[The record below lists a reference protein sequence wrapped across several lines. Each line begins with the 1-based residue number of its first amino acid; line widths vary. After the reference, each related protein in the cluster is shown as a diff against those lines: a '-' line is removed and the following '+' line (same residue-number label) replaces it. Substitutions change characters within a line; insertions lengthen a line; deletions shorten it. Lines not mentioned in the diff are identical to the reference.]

1 MLIKKIIYSFFVSLF
16 LLKKT
21 HKMSYSFSQLFYLK
35 GKHFEN
41 NVKVPIYLRLT
52 VNGQR
57 SELSIS
63 RKIDP
68 NKWSPRTGKMRGT
81 NLEAN
86 ELNSYLDAVRNKI
99 NKIHARLVDE
109 GRPFNASDIKILYV
123 GKGEKI
129 KMLVQLFEEHNQQME
144 KLVGIEF
151 ALGTWKRYHTTKK
164 HIAKFIEIEYHKT
177 DVPVRDV
184 NLKFI
189 KGFEYFLKVTK
200 ACNHNSALKYVNNF
214 KKIVRIAVANDWIT
228 KDPFYNYKVQFKTVE
243 RDFLSKEELQTLVEK
258 KIDGDRLNVVRD
270 MFVFCCFTGLSYVD
284 VQKLN
289 HDNIVRHIDGGLWI
303 QAERTK
309 TKSKLGIPLLPT
321 AVTILEKYKEHP
333 KVINGTCVLPVLS
346 NQKSNAYLKEIA
358 DLCGI
363 KKNLTTHLARH
374 TFATTVTLSNGVPIE
389 TVGKM
394 LGHKNLRTTQHYAK
408 IISKKVEY
416 DMGLLKEKLANMDFT
431 NAKKAIE
438 QKVSLGNKELSQ

>member
-1 MLIKKIIYSFFVSLF
+1 
-16 LLKKT
+16 
-21 HKMSYSFSQLFYLK
+21 MSHSFSQLFYLK
-35 GKHFEN
+35 GKHFEKD
-41 NVKVPIYLRLT
+41 VKVPIYLRLT

-63 RKIDP
+63 RKVDP
-68 NKWSPRTGKMRGT
+68 EKWNTRTGKMRGT

-109 GRPFNASDIKILYV
+109 GRPFNSSDIKNLYV

-129 KMLVQLFEEHNQQME
+129 KMLVQLFEEHNLQME
-144 KLVGIEF
+144 KLVGVEF

-164 HIAKFIEIEYHKT
+164 HVKEFLRTEYRKD

-184 NLKFI
+184 NLRFI
-189 KGFEYFLKVTK
+189 KGFEYFLKITK

-214 KKIVRIAVANDWIT
+214 KKIIRMAVANDWIS

-243 RDFLSKEELQTLVEK
+243 RDFLSKEELQDLKEK
-258 KIDGDRLNVVRD
+258 EIDGDRLNVVRD
-270 MFVFCCFTGLSYVD
+270 MFVFCCYTGLSYID

-289 HDNIVRHIDGGLWI
+289 QDNIVRHIDGSLWI

-309 TKSKLGIPLLPT
+309 TKSKLGIPILLT
-321 AVTILEKYKEHP
+321 AEAILEKYKDHP
-333 KVINGTCVLPVLS
+333 KVVSGKCVLPVLS

-358 DLCGI
+358 NLCGI
-363 KKNLTTHLARH
+363 EKNLTTHLARH

-416 DMGLLKEKLANMDFT
+416 DMGILREKLVEMD
-431 NAKKAIE
+431 NKRIKKTSE
-438 QKVSLGNKELSQ
+438 S

>member
-1 MLIKKIIYSFFVSLF
+1 
-16 LLKKT
+16 
-21 HKMSYSFSQLFYLK
+21 MSHSFSQLFYLK
-35 GKHFEN
+35 GKHFEKD
-41 NVKVPIYLRLT
+41 VKVPIYLRLT
-52 VNGQR
+52 VNGKR

-63 RKIDP
+63 RKVDP
-68 NKWSPRTGKMRGT
+68 EKWSARTGKMRGT

-109 GRPFNASDIKILYV
+109 DRPFNSSDIKNLYV

-129 KMLVQLFEEHNQQME
+129 KMLVQLFGEHNQQME

-151 ALGTWKRYHTTKK
+151 ALGTWKRYHTTKS
-164 HIAKFIEIEYHKT
+164 HISEYLQSEYRKK
-177 DVPVRDV
+177 DIPVRDV
-184 NLKFI
+184 DLKFI

-214 KKIVRIAVANDWIT
+214 KKIVRIAVANDWLT

-243 RDFLSKEELQTLVEK
+243 REFLSKEELQRLIDK
-258 KIDGDRLNVVRD
+258 YIDGERLGIVRD
-270 MFVFCCFTGLSYVD
+270 MFVLCCFTGLAYVD
-284 VQKLN
+284 VKTLKPEEIHQN
-289 HDNIVRHIDGGLWI
+289 EDGSFYI
-303 QAERTK
+303 
-309 TKSKLGIPLLPT
+309 KSKRSKTDTGFTIPLLPT
-321 AVTILEKYKEHP
+321 AVAIIEKYKAHP
-333 KVINGTCVLPVLS
+333 KVVNKDCVIPVLS

-358 DLCGI
+358 DRCDI

-374 TFATTVTLSNGVPIE
+374 TFATTVTLTNGVPIE

-408 IISKKVEY
+408 IIDSKVEE
-416 DMGLLKEKLANMDFT
+416 DMAILRGKLAEMKV
-431 NAKKAIE
+431 KKF
-438 QKVSLGNKELSQ
+438 

>member
-1 MLIKKIIYSFFVSLF
+1 MN
-16 LLKKT
+16 
-21 HKMSYSFSQLFYLK
+21 HSFSQLFYLK
-35 GKHFEN
+35 GKHFEKD
-41 NVKVPIYLRLT
+41 VKVPIYLRLT

-63 RKIDP
+63 RKVDP
-68 NKWSPRTGKMRGT
+68 EKWNARTGKMRGT

-86 ELNSYLDAVRNKI
+86 ELNSYLDAIRNKI

-109 GRPFNASDIKILYV
+109 DRPFNSSDIKNQYL
-123 GKGEKI
+123 GKGEKL
-129 KMLVQLFEEHNQQME
+129 KMLVKLFEEHNQQMK

-164 HIAKFIEIEYHKT
+164 HIAEYVKLEYRKN
-177 DVPVRDV
+177 DIPVRDV

-200 ACNHNSALKYVNNF
+200 SCNHNSALKYVNNF
-214 KKIVRIAVANDWIT
+214 KKIIRMAVANDWISR
-228 KDPFYNYKVQFKTVE
+228 DPFYNYKVQFKTVE
-243 RDFLSKEELQTLVEK
+243 REFLNKEELEELVNRE
-258 KIDGDRLNVVRD
+258 IYGDRLNVVRD
-270 MFVFCCFTGLSYVD
+270 MFVFCCYTGLSYID

-289 HDNIVRHIDGGLWI
+289 RDNIVRHIDGSLWI

-321 AVTILEKYKEHP
+321 AEAIMEKYENHP
-333 KVINGTCVLPVLS
+333 KVINGECVLPVLS

-374 TFATTVTLSNGVPIE
+374 TFATTVTLSNGMPIE
-389 TVGKM
+389 TVGKL

-408 IISKKVEY
+408 IVNKKVSE
-416 DMGLLKEKLANMDFT
+416 DMAILKDKLAGMSTQNEKRHFAQD
-431 NAKKAIE
+431 
-438 QKVSLGNKELSQ
+438 

>member
-1 MLIKKIIYSFFVSLF
+1 MN
-16 LLKKT
+16 
-21 HKMSYSFSQLFYLK
+21 HSFSQLFYLK
-35 GKHFEN
+35 GKHFEKD
-41 NVKVPIYLRLT
+41 VKVPIYLRLT

-57 SELSIS
+57 NELSIS
-63 RKIDP
+63 RKIEP
-68 NKWSPRTGKMRGT
+68 EKWNARTGKMRGT

-99 NKIHARLVDE
+99 NKIHGRLVDE
-109 GRPFNASDIKILYV
+109 GRPFNSSEIKNLYL

-129 KMLVQLFEEHNQQME
+129 KMLVQLFEEHNLQME
-144 KLVGIEF
+144 KLVGVEF

-164 HIAKFIEIEYHKT
+164 HVKEFLRTEYRKD

-184 NLKFI
+184 NLRFI
-189 KGFEYFLKVTK
+189 KGFEYFLKITK

-214 KKIVRIAVANDWIT
+214 KKIIRMAVANDWIS
-228 KDPFYNYKVQFKTVE
+228 KDPFYNYKVQFKVVE
-243 RDFLSKEELQTLVEK
+243 REFLSKEELQDLKDKE
-258 KIDGDRLNVVRD
+258 IIGDRLNVVRD
-270 MFVFCCFTGLSYVD
+270 MFVFCCYTGLSYVD

-289 HDNIVRHIDGGLWI
+289 RDNIVRHIDGSLWI

-309 TKSKLGIPLLPT
+309 TKSKLGIPLLLT
-321 AVTILEKYKEHP
+321 AEAILDKYKDHP
-333 KVINGTCVLPVLS
+333 KVVNGECVLPVLS

-358 DLCGI
+358 DLCDI

-408 IISKKVEY
+408 IISKKVAY
-416 DMGLLKEKLANMDFT
+416 DMEILKQKLLDIET
-431 NAKKAIE
+431 ERTKK
-438 QKVSLGNKELSQ
+438 VNKS